1 MTECTCVICSG
12 RLPSHFRKTHPD
24 VQAVA
29 LAAIREI
36 SGEQG
41 LQAIL
46 ASECSGGAP
55 APLRALA
62 ERRMGSP
69 DQSVALHER
78 FDPVDHLFV

>member
-12 RLPSHFRKTHPD
+12 RLPTYFRKLIPD

-29 LAAIREI
+29 IAAIREI
-36 SGEQG
+36 SGDQG

-46 ASECSGGAP
+46 ASECSGGDP

-62 ERRMGSP
+62 EQRMGSP

-78 FDPVDHLFV
+78 FDPVSHLFV